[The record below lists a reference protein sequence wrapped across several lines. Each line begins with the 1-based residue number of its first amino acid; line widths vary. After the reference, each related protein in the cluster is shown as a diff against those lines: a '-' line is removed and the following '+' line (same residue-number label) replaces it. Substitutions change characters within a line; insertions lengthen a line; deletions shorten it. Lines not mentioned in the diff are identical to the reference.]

1 MENKKGW
8 GAGNKSD
15 GGEEKEGSE
24 KLMLNFEDRL
34 PFILHTQGH

>member
-8 GAGNKSD
+8 GGKRKWWRRGQRGQRETDA
-15 GGEEKEGSE
+15 
-24 KLMLNFEDRL
+24 NFEERL